1 MHLDNDYR
9 EKYYGKSYIFCSFI
23 HTFSDCIAED
33 TCTRCEKYSSKLDIS
48 RSFVRI
54 FAVKCIIMDN
64 ISDKQDVRQ
73 QEVQQPRRK
82 QFHGFS
88 MGFLLILLAVVVGVY
103 IVCTFIAGG
112 S

>member
-1 MHLDNDYR
+1 
-9 EKYYGKSYIFCSFI
+9 
-23 HTFSDCIAED
+23 
-33 TCTRCEKYSSKLDIS
+33 
-48 RSFVRI
+48 
-54 FAVKCIIMDN
+54 MDN
-64 ISDKQDVRQ
+64 ISDKQDARQ

-103 IVCTFIAGG
+103 IVCTVIAGG

>member
-1 MHLDNDYR
+1 MANL
-9 EKYYGKSYIFCSFI
+9 IFFALLFI
-23 HTFSDCIAED
+23 HLVTASQKILALAV
-33 TCTRCEKYSSKLDIS
+33 KNIQASL
-48 RSFVRI
+48 I
-54 FAVKCIIMDN
+54 FLARLLVSLQSKCIIMDN

-103 IVCTFIAGG
+103 IICTVIAGG